1 MSAANGSGEQRPD
14 GPTPV
19 RHDVRLVPFAAAC
32 WGGAFIGVSGW
43 RPEPGALFSLAV
55 GFALLAVLALRARR
69 PWLAICVAT
78 FLLAAVAAGAR
89 SWALHESPV
98 AALAADGA
106 SGVAEFRPRA
116 EPRPAGEV
124 VVVRGELLSFDGR
137 GRRIEARVPVVVLG
151 VGAQADPALRMVP
164 GARYQAR
171 VRLGATEPDDTA
183 AALLSLRQEPIR
195 LDDPGPLD
203 AFANGLRSGL
213 RTAVAHS
220 PPEQAALVPSLV
232 VGDTSAVSEEMAEA
246 FRVTGLTHLMAVS
259 GANLT
264 LMLVVLLAAV
274 RGAGLRGWW
283 VRGAAVVGVG
293 GFVLVCGQDPSVLRA
308 AAMGLVA
315 LAATG
320 VSRGSRS
327 VRGLAVAV
335 CALMWIDPWLARSA
349 GFALSAAACAGIVLL
364 GPRLIAAMV
373 RWCPRWAA
381 EALAVALAAQL
392 ATQPIVTAI
401 SGQVSVVGVLTNVLA
416 APFVGPTTI
425 LGLAAALLSF
435 WPALAAGPG
444 WAAGWCAQPILWL
457 AHGGAALPTAA
468 WSWAAT
474 PLGVLLV
481 AVGSAA
487 LAALLVVVLR
497 SPWGGLGFVAVLVVA
512 CLVRPVPLGWP
523 GEWVAAFCD
532 VGQGDAT
539 AIRAGP
545 RAAMLIDAAPEARD
559 AVACLDSLGVDEVPL
574 LVLTHYHADH
584 VGGAEEVLARFRPRM
599 VLVREGEPPRW
610 LVAAAERSGSELRVA
625 TPGEV
630 VTVGEATW
638 ITVSVGA
645 ASALSADAGEEGRDG
660 VGDGSAENDASVVG
674 VAEVRAARDEPDRR
688 WSDGEPAGAIDEL
701 SRLRVLLAG
710 DAEPAGQARALR
722 SAALLGLDLSADVLK
737 LPHHGSARQEPRFF
751 AASGASLAVASAGAD
766 NDYGHPAKSALDL
779 ATQNGMTIARTDTQG
794 TVLVARSDAGLH
806 VTTSRKG

>member
-1 MSAANGSGEQRPD
+1 MSPAADAATGGREGDGGPGEHRGD
-14 GPTPV
+14 GPSRV
-19 RHDVRLVPFAAAC
+19 RHDLRLVPFAVAC
-32 WGGAFIGVSGW
+32 WGGAFVGVSGW
-43 RPEPGALFSLAV
+43 RPDRET
-55 GFALLAVLALRARR
+55 LLALVVGVLLLGIVAVRARR
-69 PWLAICVAT
+69 PWLALCLLTV
-78 FLLAAVAAGAR
+78 LLASLAAGAR

-98 AALAADGA
+98 AGLAADGA
-106 SGVAEFRPRA
+106 SGVARFRPRA

-124 VVVRGELLSFDGR
+124 VVVPGELLSFEGR
-137 GRRIEARVPVVVLG
+137 GRRVVVRVPVVLLG
-151 VGAQADPALRMVP
+151 VGAQGKQAMRLVP
-164 GARYQAR
+164 GASYDAR
-171 VRLGATEPDDTA
+171 VRLGATDPGDSA
-183 AALLSLRQEPIR
+183 AALLSLRGEPTR
-195 LDDPGPLD
+195 VDDPGVLD
-203 AFANGLRSGL
+203 ALANGLRSGL
-213 RTAVAHS
+213 RAAVAHS

-232 VGDTSAVSEEMAEA
+232 VGDTSAVTDEMSEA
-246 FRVTGLTHLMAVS
+246 FKATGLTHLMAVS

-264 LMLVVLLAAV
+264 LTLVVLLAAV

-320 VSRGSRS
+320 VARGSRS
-327 VRGLAVAV
+327 VRGLAVAA
-335 CALMWIDPWLARSA
+335 CALMWIDPWLAASA

-364 GPRLIAAMV
+364 GPRLVAAMA
-373 RWCPRWAA
+373 RWCPRWVA

-416 APFVGPTTI
+416 APFVGPTTV

-435 WPALAAGPG
+435 WPALAVGPG

-457 AHGGAALPTAA
+457 AHAGAALPAAA
-468 WSWAAT
+468 WAWEAT
-474 PLGVLLV
+474 PLGVILV
-481 AVGSAA
+481 GFGSAA
-487 LAALLVVVLR
+487 MAALLVIVLR
-497 SPWGGLGFVAVLVVA
+497 SPWGGLGLVAVLVAA

-523 GEWVAAFCD
+523 GEWSAAFCD

-545 RAAMLIDAAPEARD
+545 RAAVLVDAAPEARD
-559 AVACLDSLGVDEVPL
+559 AVACLGSLGVDEVPL

-599 VLVREGEPPRW
+599 VLVRAGEPPGW
-610 LVAAAERSGSELRVA
+610 LVAAAEGSGSELRVA
-625 TPGEV
+625 MPGESIA
-630 VTVGEATW
+630 VGEATW
-638 ITVSVGA
+638 TTVSVGA
-645 ASALSADAGEEGRDG
+645 ASALAAGAAEEGRDG

-674 VAEVRAARDEPDRR
+674 VAEVRAASGVGRDE
-688 WSDGEPAGAIDEL
+688 SSG
-701 SRLRVLLAG
+701 LRVLLAG

-766 NDYGHPAKSALDL
+766 NDYGHPAKAALDL
-779 ATQNGMTIARTDTQG
+779 AAANGMAVARTDMQG
-794 TVLVARSDAGLH
+794 TILVARHEYALRI
-806 VTTSRKG
+806 TTERNS